1 MKKKSVFTS
10 IAALMV
16 ALFVATSCEK
26 PVLDEEEQTNPQQEQ
41 KAKGN
46 LILRVTDFQLVP
58 YEARSTRAV
67 QNITDYCSRFNFVIY
82 KGDTK
87 VKAITQKKEEAENYG
102 EVSMT
107 LEPGEYKVLVLAHS
121 SKGGN
126 PTLAS
131 AESIQFT
138 NKTSYSDTFYYY
150 SDITVTSEQKVHNL
164 ILSRASSMLRFT
176 IADEIPSN
184 VTSITLHY
192 TGGSGVLN
200 AVTGYGGDVNSQ
212 QEMLYNIEGLSAPIT
227 LRIYTFLQNETG
239 KLQLTVTAQDAD
251 KNTVVERK
259 FTDVPMKRNMAT
271 EYTGSFFDHA
281 SENGFTFKAETDWE
295 VYNQTTYSF

>member
-1 MKKKSVFTS
+1 MKKKSILTS
-10 IAALMV
+10 ISWLLMG
-16 ALFVATSCEK
+16 LFVITSCEK
-26 PVLDEEEQTNPQQEQ
+26 PVLDEEEQNTPQQEQ
-41 KAKGN
+41 KNKGN
-46 LILRVTDFQLVP
+46 LVLRVTNFQLVP
-58 YEARSTRAV
+58 YEARQTRAV

-121 SKGGN
+121 SRNYPSLAN
-126 PTLAS
+126 PEA
-131 AESIQFT
+131 IQFT
-138 NKTSYSDTFYYY
+138 NDDGYYDTFYYY
-150 SDITVTSEQKVHNL
+150 DDITVTTEPQTHDL
-164 ILSRASSMLRFT
+164 ILTRASSMLRFT
-176 IADEIPSN
+176 ITDEIPSN
-184 VTSITLHY
+184 VKYITLYY

-200 AVTGYGGDVNSQ
+200 AVTGYGGNVNSKQ
-212 QEMLYNIEGLSAPIT
+212 TMLYNVDGVTAPVT

-239 KLQLTVTAQDAD
+239 KLQLTVTAQDAN

-271 EYTGSFFDHA
+271 EYTGSFFDHE
-281 SENGFTFKAETDWE
+281 SENSFTFKAETDWE
-295 VYNQTTYSF
+295 VYNQTSYSF